1 MSVFVFMY
9 HRTPA
14 EAQDR
19 FDVSLST
26 FKAQVDA
33 LIEAGVKIV
42 PFDAVND
49 HAAPRHGKYACITF
63 DDGHASNA
71 PAYEYL
77 AERGVRPASFIV
89 RRWAET
95 GVGEHGAGYM
105 QAEELQAIAPICD
118 LGAHGVNHVC
128 LAKIPLAEAAEEL
141 CSSRAYL
148 ERILD
153 RKVDTMALP
162 GGSQSPQVMASARA
176 AGYRLIGTSVASP
189 HTLGGDAVNRIVV
202 PRAARDD
209 FLIRTV
215 REPGVLWA
223 TREAER
229 SFRRTRRETM
239 RRIRSSLS
247 AFGGRAPLAAEA

>member
-19 FDVSLST
+19 FDVSLRT

-89 RRWAET
+89 RRRAET
-95 GVGEHGAGYM
+95 GAGEPGAGY
-105 QAEELQAIAPICD
+105 QQDEELQAVASSCD

-128 LAKIPLAEAAEEL
+128 LAMIPLADAAEEL
-141 CSSRAYL
+141 RSSRAYL
-148 ERILD
+148 VQVLG

-162 GGSQSPQVMASARA
+162 GGSQSPEVMESARA
-176 AGYRLIGTSVASP
+176 VGYRLIGTSVAAP
-189 HTLGGDAVNRIVV
+189 LWAEGVAVFGWGGPGAAGVV
-202 PRAARDD
+202 FVFRSGRVPGVRWAAR
-209 FLIRTV
+209 V
-215 REPGVLWA
+215 A
-223 TREAER
+223 A
-229 SFRRTRRETM
+229 RRLR
-239 RRIRSSLS
+239 
-247 AFGGRAPLAAEA
+247 

>member
-19 FDVSLST
+19 FDVSLRT

-95 GVGEHGAGYM
+95 GAGEHGAGYM
-105 QAEELQAIAPICD
+105 QAEELQAVASICD

-128 LAKIPLAEAAEEL
+128 LAKIPLADAAEEL
-141 CSSRAYL
+141 RSSRAYL
-148 ERILD
+148 EQVLG

-162 GGSQSPQVMASARA
+162 GGSQSPEVMESARA
-176 AGYRLIGTSVASP
+176 VGYRLIGTSVASP
-189 HTLGGDAVNRIVV
+189 HRAEGDAVNRIVV
-202 PRAARDD
+202 LRAAGDD
-209 FLIRTV
+209 FLVRTV
-215 REPGVLWA
+215 REPALLWA
-223 TREAER
+223 AREAER
-229 SFRRTRRETM
+229 RLRRTRRETLH
-239 RRIRSSLS
+239 RIRASLSSL
-247 AFGGRAPLAAEA
+247 GRRAPVAAEA